1 MLKWGI
7 AASGK
12 ISNDFVTAI
21 EQCLPE
27 TEHKVVAIASRSQNT
42 ADEFAK
48 KHGIPKAYEGY
59 DKLAED
65 ENVDIA
71 YIGVLNPQHF
81 EIAKLMLE
89 HGKHVLCEKPL
100 TLNEKQTKKLIGIS
114 KEKNLFLMEA
124 VWSRCFPAYKEM
136 KNIIESGQIGEV
148 LQVNVD
154 FGFPIIQ
161 IDRIRKKELGGGV
174 ILDLGVYLLQF
185 QQYVFRGSKPTK
197 VVASGVLNENGVDS
211 SIAAVLTHDGG
222 RTAVVSASG
231 TVSLSC
237 EARVSGTKGYIRI
250 PFFWCPT
257 SLDVNGELKEFPL
270 PRNAGNYVYQNSA
283 GLAFEAEEA
292 RKCIMEGKL
301 ESPQITQNES
311 LELAQLMDK
320 LRAAVGV
327 VYSADNETY

>member
-1 MLKWGI
+1 MLRWGI
-7 AASGK
+7 AAAGK

-21 EQCLPE
+21 VQCLPE
-27 TEHKVVAIASRSQNT
+27 NEHKVVAIASRSQKT

-59 DKLAED
+59 DKLAKD
-65 ENVDIA
+65 EKVDIV
-71 YIGVLNPQHF
+71 YIGVLNPQHY

-136 KNIIESGQIGEV
+136 KKIIESGEIGEV

-154 FGFPIIQ
+154 FGVPIIQ
-161 IDRIRKKELGGGV
+161 NERINKKELGGGV

-211 SIAAVLTHDGG
+211 SVAAVLIHEGG
-222 RTAVVSASG
+222 KTAVVSASG

-250 PFFWCPT
+250 PLFWCPT
-257 SLDVNGELKEFPL
+257 SLDVNGELREFPL
-270 PRNAGNYVYQNSA
+270 PKNSDHFEYKNSA
-283 GLAFEAEEA
+283 GLAYEAEEA
-292 RKCIMEGKL
+292 RKCIMKGKL
-301 ESPQITQNES
+301 ESPQITQSES
-311 LELAQLMDK
+311 IELAQLMDK

-327 VYSADNETY
+327 VYPADSEAY